1 MRLFIDNFL
10 LRLNASPDGGD
21 VLEVMAPSKE
31 DIAMLFPD
39 AVVEPAADLGDPVYR
54 YRANVSRDHVTGVLT
69 ERIGAI
75 R

>member
-1 MRLFIDNFL
+1 
-10 LRLNASPDGGD
+10 
-21 VLEVMAPSKE
+21 MAPSKE

-54 YRANVSRDHVTGVLT
+54 YRANISRENVAGVLT